1 MALSFSNSGILNRL
15 RLKISEVKIMSEKD
29 YFLFV
34 NGQRIQVSK
43 EVYEEYY
50 YWERQERYFMNDL
63 KKGKMIINSETGETT
78 IIPSKEVSY
87 EQYFRYG
94 EPFAVKTEIIDEQM
108 IDQIALKEAM
118 QEISEEEREL
128 IWELFFLEKTE
139 RQVSEALHIAKST
152 LHHRRN
158 RILKKLKKYLE
169 EDGKNTQ

>member
-1 MALSFSNSGILNRL
+1 
-15 RLKISEVKIMSEKD
+15 MSEKD
-29 YFLFV
+29 YYLYI
-34 NGQRIQVSK
+34 NGQPVKVNK

-63 KKGKMIINSETGETT
+63 KKGKVVINPETGETT
-78 IIPSKEVSY
+78 IIPSREVSY
-87 EQYFRYG
+87 EQYFRNG
-94 EPFAVKTEIIDEQM
+94 EPFVMEKGTVDEQM
-108 IDQIALKEAM
+108 IDQLALREAM

-158 RILKKLKKYLE
+158 RILEKLKKYLE
-169 EDGKNTQ
+169 EDGENIQ

>member
-1 MALSFSNSGILNRL
+1 
-15 RLKISEVKIMSEKD
+15 MSEKD
-29 YFLFV
+29 YYLYI
-34 NGQRIQVSK
+34 NGQPVKVNK

-63 KKGKMIINSETGETT
+63 KKGKVVINPENGETT
-78 IIPSKEVSY
+78 IIPSREVSY
-87 EQYFRYG
+87 EQYFRNG
-94 EPFAVKTEIIDEQM
+94 EPFVMEKGTVDEQM
-108 IDQIALKEAM
+108 IDQLALREAM

-158 RILKKLKKYLE
+158 RILEKLKKYLE
-169 EDGKNTQ
+169 EDGENIQ

>member
-1 MALSFSNSGILNRL
+1 
-15 RLKISEVKIMSEKD
+15 MSEKD